1 MLGTPFPFAQSVST
15 LESLHRAGHSLA
27 FLSPWHFRHTEVIKP
42 PRPALMPSVVA
53 KMLASPLIQV
63 PPNKLLEL
71 TVDPQAGSLPQTTP
85 RLNGSSTRC

>member
-1 MLGTPFPFAQSVST
+1 MQYCQIPN
-15 LESLHRAGHSLA
+15 ERAY
-27 FLSPWHFRHTEVIKP
+27 R
-42 PRPALMPSVVA
+42 M
-53 KMLASPLIQV
+53 